1 MLTSMNDPVVV
12 IVGGTSGVGREIA
25 KAYAARGRDVWITG
39 RDADRGA
46 EVAGTTEG
54 PGGVRSCVL
63 DLSSPLSIADSLR
76 EVGPVDR
83 LVLAAGEYDN
93 NTAREYDVARAIRML
108 TMKLV
113 GYTEVV
119 HALSDRLVPQSSIV
133 LFGGLSARRPQ
144 PGLAAGATANGGV
157 TSLVRYLAMELAPIR
172 VNALHPGIVR
182 DSPHW
187 HDKPDSA
194 LDRVLERTPLG
205 RLVTMADIVDAC
217 LFLLE
222 NGAVNGANLEIDGG
236 WLIR

>member
-1 MLTSMNDPVVV
+1 MNDPVVV

-25 KAYAARGRDVWITG
+25 KAYAARGRHVWITG
-39 RDADRGA
+39 RDADRGV
-46 EVAGTTEG
+46 EVAGATEG

-63 DLSSPLSIADSLR
+63 DLASPLAIADSLR
-76 EVGPVDR
+76 DLGSVDR
-83 LVLAAGEYDN
+83 LVLAAGEYDS
-93 NTAREYDVARAIRML
+93 NTAREYDVARATRLL

-119 HALSDRLVPQSSIV
+119 HALLDRLVPQSSIV
-133 LFGGLSARRPQ
+133 LFGGLSAWRPQ
-144 PGLAAGATANGGV
+144 PGLAAAATANGGV

-187 HDKPDSA
+187 HDKPDSTF
-194 LDRVLERTPLG
+194 DRVLERTPLG